1 MRKIGEQQRSGG
13 RGRLPAT
20 IAIDGPAAAGK
31 SAIGSRL
38 ARRLGYR
45 FIDTGSMYR
54 ALTWLALRKG
64 VDPQDE
70 KAVAELAAATSM
82 QMETGARSAPDECG
96 VRVDG
101 LDATPHLRSPEVE
114 AAVSWVSRVARARR
128 VMVEAQ
134 RHLAE
139 EGRVVMAGRDI
150 GTVVLPEADLK
161 VYLDASPEVRARR
174 RHEELTALGQ
184 AASLEGI
191 RRDLTRRDAID
202 SRRKASPLK
211 PAADATIIDTNDLTL
226 DEVVGR
232 VLSLIRC
239 R

>member
-1 MRKIGEQQRSGG
+1 
-13 RGRLPAT
+13 
-20 IAIDGPAAAGK
+20 
-31 SAIGSRL
+31 
-38 ARRLGYR
+38 
-45 FIDTGSMYR
+45 MYR

-70 KAVAELAAATSM
+70 EAVAELAATTTM
-82 QMETGARSAPDECG
+82 QVEMGPPSAPDECG

-114 AAVSWVSRVARARR
+114 AAVSWVSRAPRARR
-128 VMVEAQ
+128 VMVEMQ
-134 RHLAE
+134 RHLAG
-139 EGRVVMAGRDI
+139 EGQVVMAGRDI
-150 GTVVLPEADLK
+150 GTVVLPEAELK

-184 AASLEGI
+184 VASLEGI
-191 RRDLTRRDAID
+191 RKDLARRDAID
-202 SRRKASPLK
+202 SRRKASPLR

-232 VLSLIRC
+232 VLSLMRC